1 MPGEGLEVP
10 DELAALSQQR
20 QAAMPEVVESD
31 GGEARMLE
39 QWFIVAVHDVL
50 GVERL
55 ALTGGEDEPLIVVGR
70 GY

>member
-1 MPGEGLEVP
+1 
-10 DELAALSQQR
+10 
-20 QAAMPEVVESD
+20 MPEVVESD